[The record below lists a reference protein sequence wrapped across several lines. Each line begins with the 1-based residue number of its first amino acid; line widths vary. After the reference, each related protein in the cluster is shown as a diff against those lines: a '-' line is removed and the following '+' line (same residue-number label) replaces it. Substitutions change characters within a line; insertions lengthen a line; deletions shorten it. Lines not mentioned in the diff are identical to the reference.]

1 MAKIRSPTG
10 DSFAK
15 DKNQDGKIHT
25 HEAVAGGL
33 AEMYNLVFREQNF
46 LGEFFHLSSQLP
58 TDFVELVANSKPE
71 NRRLG
76 DLGGIKSVDLDKAK
90 GRMMFD
96 LMSELFS
103 FWLQDLQNFVDWAI
117 KSDPVQGVG
126 VLFIIEERI
135 SSLEE
140 TNQEFLLKTLQKLHD
155 RLAGLFSRFSDDQV
169 KAIEETKVKIK
180 KRKGVIAFMKVFPV
194 RLT

>member
-1 MAKIRSPTG
+1 
-10 DSFAK
+10 
-15 DKNQDGKIHT
+15 
-25 HEAVAGGL
+25 
-33 AEMYNLVFREQNF
+33 MYNLIFREQNF

-58 TDFVELVANSKPE
+58 VDFAELVVNSKPE

-76 DLGGIKSVDLDKAK
+76 DLGGIKSVDPDKSKA
-90 GRMMFD
+90 RMMLD

-117 KSDPVQGVG
+117 KADPVQGVG

-135 SSLEE
+135 DSLEE

-155 RLAGLFSRFSDDQV
+155 RLAGLFNRFLDEQV
-169 KAIEETKVKIK
+169 RAIEETKVKIK

-194 RLT
+194 RTIQILS